1 MKEHD
6 KSLNDLSASNKAVHI
21 WSFLHGISSISKK
34 MEIALELPDAEMTV
48 PVRSVK
54 RARENLR
61 QFIEDLF

>member
-1 MKEHD
+1 M
-6 KSLNDLSASNKAVHI
+6 
-21 WSFLHGISSISKK
+21 GISSISKK